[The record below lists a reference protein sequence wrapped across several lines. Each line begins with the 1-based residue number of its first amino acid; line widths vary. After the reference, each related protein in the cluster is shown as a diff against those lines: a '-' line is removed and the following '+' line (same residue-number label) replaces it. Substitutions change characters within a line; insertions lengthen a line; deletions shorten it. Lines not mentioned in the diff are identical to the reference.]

1 MAASIIISLII
12 SVIFNIGF
20 LNQADFVNVV
30 YGKVLAGREIAPVN
44 HLKPAERLPENLNL
58 SQRKVSPAKK
68 PAAGNLE
75 ILAASS
81 AVIDCKSDVVLFG
94 KEEEIIWPIASITK
108 LITALVFVEHN
119 PGWDAVYRIKAGDKQ
134 EGGRIYLFTGEKVKV
149 KDLFYFSLVG
159 SDNTAAMALVRSTGL
174 SDEEFIKKMNEKAR
188 ALGLKNTHFDDPVGL
203 SDGNV
208 STAKETAALAAAAF
222 ANEDISGASLTKAYE
237 FETLE
242 GRKKKINNTD
252 GLLDIFP
259 QNGIKILG
267 GKTGYIEASGYCFA
281 GKFADHGGNEII
293 SVVLGADSYN
303 ARFDQTKEM
312 VEWVY
317 ENYQW

>member
-1 MAASIIISLII
+1 MATSIIISLII
-12 SVIFNIGF
+12 SVILNVGF
-20 LNQADFVNVV
+20 LNQANSS
-30 YGKVLAGREIAPVN
+30 EIMPAN
-44 HLKPAERLPENLNL
+44 HLEPAENGLPRNLNL
-58 SQRKVSPAKK
+58 PVKK
-68 PAAGNLE
+68 LAAGNLE
-75 ILAASS
+75 ISATSS
-81 AVIDCKSDVVLFG
+81 AAVDCKSDAVLFG
-94 KEEEIIWPIASITK
+94 KQKDQIWPIASITK
-108 LITALVFVEHN
+108 LAAALVFLEHN
-119 PGWDAVYRIKAGDKQ
+119 PGWDAIYQIKAGDKQ
-134 EGGRIYLFTGEKVKV
+134 EGGRIYLFMGEKVKV

-174 SDEEFIKKMNEKAR
+174 SDEEFINKMNEKVR

-203 SDGNV
+203 SSGNV
-208 STAKETAALAAAAF
+208 STAKEIAALAGAAF

-237 FETLE
+237 FETLG

-252 GLLDIFP
+252 ALLDIFP

-267 GKTGYIEASGYCFA
+267 GKTGYIEASGYCFV
-281 GKFADHGGNEII
+281 GKFADHSGNEII

-303 ARFDQTKEM
+303 ARFVQTKEM

>member
-1 MAASIIISLII
+1 MATSIIISLII
-12 SVIFNIGF
+12 SAILNFGF
-20 LNQADFVNVV
+20 LNQANFVNVV
-30 YGKVLAGREIAPVN
+30 YGKVLGDNEIIPAN
-44 HLKPAERLPENLNL
+44 HLEPAKRLPKNLNL
-58 SQRKVSPAKK
+58 PVKK
-68 PAAGNLE
+68 PAVGDLE
-75 ILAASS
+75 ILAASG
-81 AVIDCKSDVVLFG
+81 AVIDCKSDDVLFG
-94 KEEEIIWPIASITK
+94 KQEDQIWPIASITK
-108 LITALVFVEHN
+108 LIAALVFLDYN
-119 PGWDAVYRIKAGDKQ
+119 PGWDTIYQIKIEDKQ

-174 SDEEFIKKMNEKAR
+174 SDEEFINKMNEKIN

-203 SDGNV
+203 SSGNV
-208 STAKETAALAAAAF
+208 STAKEIAALARAAF
-222 ANEDISGASLTKAYE
+222 ANEDISAASLTKAYE
-237 FETLE
+237 FETLG

-252 GLLDIFP
+252 SLLDIFP

-267 GKTGYIEASGYCFA
+267 GKTGYIEASGYCFV

-312 VEWVY
+312 VERVY
-317 ENYQW
+317 KNYQW

>member
-1 MAASIIISLII
+1 MATSIIISLII
-12 SVIFNIGF
+12 SVILNSGF
-20 LNQADFVNVV
+20 LNQANFVNVV
-30 YGKVLAGREIAPVN
+30 YGKVLGDSEMMPVN
-44 HLKPAERLPENLNL
+44 HFEPAERLPRNLNL
-58 SQRKVSPAKK
+58 PVKK
-68 PAAGNLE
+68 SAVGNLE
-75 ILAASS
+75 ISATSS
-81 AVIDCKSDVVLFG
+81 AVIDCKSDAVLFG
-94 KEEEIIWPIASITK
+94 KQKDQIWPIASITK
-108 LITALVFVEHN
+108 LAAALVFLEHN
-119 PGWDAVYRIKAGDKQ
+119 PGWETIYQIKAEDKQ

-174 SDEEFIKKMNEKAR
+174 SDEEFINKMNEKAR
-188 ALGLKNTHFDDPVGL
+188 ALGLNNTHFDDPVGL
-203 SDGNV
+203 SSGNM
-208 STAKETAALAAAAF
+208 STAKEIAALAGAAF

-242 GRKKKINNTD
+242 GRNKKINNTD

-267 GKTGYIEASGYCFA
+267 GKTGYIEASGYCFV
-281 GKFADHGGNEII
+281 GKFADHSGNEII

-303 ARFDQTKEM
+303 ARFAQTKEM

-317 ENYQW
+317 ENYQWQ

>member
-1 MAASIIISLII
+1 MAISIIISLII
-12 SVIFNIGF
+12 SVILNFGF
-20 LNQADFVNVV
+20 LNQANFVNVV
-30 YGKVLAGREIAPVN
+30 YGKVLGDNKMMPVN
-44 HLKPAERLPENLNL
+44 HLEPAENGLPRNLNL
-58 SQRKVSPAKK
+58 PVKK

-75 ILAASS
+75 ISATSS
-81 AVIDCKSDVVLFG
+81 AVIDCKSDAVLFG
-94 KEEEIIWPIASITK
+94 KQKDQIWPIASITK
-108 LITALVFVEHN
+108 LITALVFLEHN
-119 PGWDAVYRIKAGDKQ
+119 PGWETIYQIKAEDKQ

-174 SDEEFIKKMNEKAR
+174 SDEEFINKMNEKAR
-188 ALGLKNTHFDDPVGL
+188 ALGLKNTYFDDPVGL
-203 SDGNV
+203 SAGNV
-208 STAKETAALAAAAF
+208 STAKETAALARAAF
-222 ANEDISGASLTKAYE
+222 ANEDVSGASLTKAYE

-267 GKTGYIEASGYCFA
+267 GKTGYIEASGYCFV
-281 GKFADHGGNEII
+281 GKFADHSGNEII

-303 ARFDQTKEM
+303 ARFVQTKEM

>member
-1 MAASIIISLII
+1 MATSIIISLII
-12 SVIFNIGF
+12 SVILNIGF

-30 YGKVLAGREIAPVN
+30 YGKVLGDSEIAPAN
-44 HLKPAERLPENLNL
+44 HLEPAKRLPRNLNL
-58 SQRKVSPAKK
+58 PAKK

-75 ILAASS
+75 ISATSS
-81 AVIDCKSDVVLFG
+81 AVIDCKSDAVLFG
-94 KEEEIIWPIASITK
+94 KQKDQIWPIASITK
-108 LITALVFVEHN
+108 LIAALVFLEHN
-119 PGWDAVYRIKAGDKQ
+119 PGWDAIYQIKAGDKQ

-174 SDEEFIKKMNEKAR
+174 SDEEFINKMNEKAR
-188 ALGLKNTHFDDPVGL
+188 ALGLNNTHFADPVGL

-208 STAKETAALAAAAF
+208 STAKEIAALAGAAF

-237 FETLE
+237 FETLG

-252 GLLDIFP
+252 ALLDIFP

-303 ARFDQTKEM
+303 ARFDETKEM

>member
-1 MAASIIISLII
+1 MAISIIISLII
-12 SVIFNIGF
+12 SVILNFGF

-30 YGKVLAGREIAPVN
+30 YGKVLGDNKMMPVN
-44 HLKPAERLPENLNL
+44 HLEPAENGLPRNLNL
-58 SQRKVSPAKK
+58 PVKK
-68 PAAGNLE
+68 PAVGNLE
-75 ILAASS
+75 ISATSS
-81 AVIDCKSDVVLFG
+81 AVVDCKSDTVLFG
-94 KEEEIIWPIASITK
+94 KQKDQIWPIASITK
-108 LITALVFVEHN
+108 LITALVFLEHN
-119 PGWDAVYRIKAGDKQ
+119 PGWETIYQIKAEDKQ

-174 SDEEFIKKMNEKAR
+174 SDEEFINKMNEKAR

-203 SDGNV
+203 SAGNV
-208 STAKETAALAAAAF
+208 STAKETAALARAAF
-222 ANEDISGASLTKAYE
+222 ADKDISEASLTKAYE

-303 ARFDQTKEM
+303 ARFVQTKEM

>member
-1 MAASIIISLII
+1 MAISIIISLII
-12 SVIFNIGF
+12 SVILNIGF
-20 LNQADFVNVV
+20 LNQANFVNVV
-30 YGKVLAGREIAPVN
+30 YGKVLGDSKMMPVN
-44 HLKPAERLPENLNL
+44 HLEPAENGLPRNLNL
-58 SQRKVSPAKK
+58 PVKK
-68 PAAGNLE
+68 PAVGNLE
-75 ILAASS
+75 ISAASS
-81 AVIDCKSDVVLFG
+81 AVIDCKSDAVLFG
-94 KEEEIIWPIASITK
+94 KQKDQIWPIASITK
-108 LITALVFVEHN
+108 LAAALVFLEHN
-119 PGWDAVYRIKAGDKQ
+119 PGWDAIYQIKAGDKQ

-174 SDEEFIKKMNEKAR
+174 SDEEFINKMNEKAR

-203 SDGNV
+203 SAGNV
-208 STAKETAALAAAAF
+208 STAKEIAALARVAF
-222 ANEDISGASLTKAYE
+222 ADNDISAASLTKAYE

-267 GKTGYIEASGYCFA
+267 GKTGYIEASGYCFV
-281 GKFADHGGNEII
+281 GKFADHSGNEII

-303 ARFDQTKEM
+303 ARFNQTKEM